1 MNGEMSTLVDSLISD
16 MAAIGMEI
24 SVGVK
29 TLHDVLESL
38 TKSHTNVTVTVTV
51 SGLYRKA
58 DGSERMIDVQVD
70 QLGETWFAGVEQF
83 ASTAE
88 GAPTVRRFRFD
99 RLLDENVMIKLEP
112 SDGN

>member
-1 MNGEMSTLVDSLISD
+1 MNGEISTLVDSLISD

-38 TKSHTNVTVTVTV
+38 TKSHANVTVTV

-58 DGSERMIDVQVD
+58 DGSERMIDVEVD

-112 SDGN
+112 SNVD